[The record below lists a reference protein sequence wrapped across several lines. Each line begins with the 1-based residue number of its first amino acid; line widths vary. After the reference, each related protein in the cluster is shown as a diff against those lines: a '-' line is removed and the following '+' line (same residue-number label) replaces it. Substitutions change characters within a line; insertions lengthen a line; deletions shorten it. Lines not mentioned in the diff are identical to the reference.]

1 MAINAINTSFAL
13 SGQFLFYAISKLN
26 VISGIAFKFL
36 LVYFFYNPVHFLW
49 TYPVIIIACVS
60 LTILLGKKLFNPDVV
75 VLGLKIYDKIIG
87 ILLVLGC
94 IFVITYAGQY
104 ALSLFC

>member
-1 MAINAINTSFAL
+1 MAINALNTCFAL
-13 SGQFLFYAISKLN
+13 SGQFLFYGISKLN

-36 LVYFFYNPVHFLW
+36 LFNFFYNPVNFIW

-60 LTILLGKKLFNPDVV
+60 LTVLLGKKLFNPDVV

-87 ILLVLGC
+87 VLLILGS
-94 IFVITYAGQY
+94 IFIITYAGQY
-104 ALSLFC
+104 TLNLFC